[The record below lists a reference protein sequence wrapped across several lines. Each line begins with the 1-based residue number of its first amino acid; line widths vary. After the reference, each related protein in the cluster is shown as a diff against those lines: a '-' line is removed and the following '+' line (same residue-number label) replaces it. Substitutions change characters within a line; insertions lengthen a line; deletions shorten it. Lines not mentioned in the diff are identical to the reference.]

1 MSRLVEAIPT
11 MVVDMAVNGL
21 TEVRDTAV
29 MVGMGKM
36 DTAEEA
42 TMIAAVMT
50 VVTEVEVVMIDGK
63 TIAVLEIWKEESA
76 KTCL

>member
-1 MSRLVEAIPT
+1 MEAIPT